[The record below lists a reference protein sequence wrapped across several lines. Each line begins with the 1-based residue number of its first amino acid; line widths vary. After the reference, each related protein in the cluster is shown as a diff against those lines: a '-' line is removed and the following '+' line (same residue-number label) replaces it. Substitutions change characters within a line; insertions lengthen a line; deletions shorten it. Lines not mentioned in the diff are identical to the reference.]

1 MQVCELR
8 LFCVVF
14 VQMLKEAI
22 QQVTDM
28 NPDMSVQKI
37 EIHTNTETWAAHLYT
52 AHLYAVQ
59 VLRTCTAHLYSV
71 YLYCL
76 RGRLVTWLHCYV
88 FE

>member
-1 MQVCELR
+1 
-8 LFCVVF
+8 
-14 VQMLKEAI
+14 MLKEAI

-37 EIHTNTETWAAHLYT
+37 EIHTNTETWAAHLYAVHLYA
-52 AHLYAVQ
+52 AHLYAV
-59 VLRTCTAHLYSV
+59 H
-71 YLYCL
+71 LYCL